1 MKLFRFKTKIQKMS
15 NILQSDKNLSRTQPY
30 MNKPQGHGKEKF
42 LSPLKNCQNCIP
54 PPLRGCPCGDFPP
67 PIWNFRQIFPPH
79 MSFGIKIH

>member
-42 LSPLKNCQNCIP
+42 LSPLKNSQNFIP
-54 PPLRGCPCGDFPP
+54 PPLRDLPP
-67 PIWNFRQIFPPH
+67 PP
-79 MSFGIKIH
+79 FGIFRNFSFYPPP